1 MNLTVEELGSG
12 SGSGSGDGEMY
23 LSCSYRVLCF
33 YQCCCD

>member
-12 SGSGSGDGEMY
+12 SGSEDGEMY